1 MNFSSMEYFNI
12 LAQELN
18 FTRAAERLHITQQSL
33 SAHIAGMEKELGC
46 RLFVRHIPL
55 ELTYAGEVM
64 LRYAADFQKDH
75 ENLLREFSD
84 ISQNQKGILR
94 VGTSTTRGQIL
105 LPETIISFRKK
116 HPNIQVDMMEA
127 SNDKLQQELLKGT
140 IDIAIADF
148 PKSLSGIVLQ
158 DFYYEEIVLLM
169 EKKFFALTFGKNSE
183 KCRQQFA
190 RGDFSALKDCPL
202 VLGGR
207 ETIDGRIGLEVM
219 KQYGIDEPIIPAR
232 SNNSVILLKLA
243 IQGVG
248 GCFCPDYIVEAALT
262 QKQKESLLM
271 FSLGEKSRFPIRFGY
286 KESSYKWSVIEDF
299 MDCFQKGTSGKNILS
314 IN

>member
-46 RLFVRHIPL
+46 QLFVRHIPL

-105 LPETIISFRKK
+105 LPETIILFQKK

-127 SNDKLQQELLKGT
+127 SNDKLLQELLKGT
-140 IDIAIADF
+140 IDIGIADF
-148 PKSLSGIVLQ
+148 PKSQSGIVLQ
-158 DFYYEEIVLLM
+158 DFYYEEVILLM
-169 EKKFFALTFGKNSE
+169 EKEFFTLTFGKDSE

-207 ETIDGRIGLEVM
+207 GTVDGRIGLEVM
-219 KQYGIDEPIIPAR
+219 KQYGIDKPITLAT

-243 IQGVG
+243 LQGLG
-248 GCFCPDYIVEAALT
+248 GCFCPNYIVQATLT
-262 QKQKESLLM
+262 EKQKESMLI
-271 FSLGEKSRFPIRFGY
+271 FSLGERARYPIRFGY

-299 MDCFQKGTSGKNILS
+299 IGCFQNKGFPE
-314 IN
+314 